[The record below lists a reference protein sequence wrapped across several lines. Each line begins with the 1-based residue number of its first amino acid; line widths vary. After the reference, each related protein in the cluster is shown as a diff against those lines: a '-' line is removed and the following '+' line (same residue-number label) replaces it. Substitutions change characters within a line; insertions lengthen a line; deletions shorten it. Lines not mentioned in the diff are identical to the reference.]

1 MIKEQVIL
9 DVLVICRLAFY
20 FTLFLDYSLNL
31 APGSIT
37 TTSILFISEVTF
49 GISTYAI
56 LFFIQTVIAVPFGA
70 YWRLTFCAL
79 GTYQHIFFFFFCYIF
94 FYLSFFYCDF
104 TLGLFNEIVHRSH
117 NYKLSFSKRRRNVY
131 QNHTSCCH
139 ESATRFI
146 GLCVFAPLAYS
157 A

>member
-1 MIKEQVIL
+1 LIKEQVIL

-79 GTYQHIFFFFFCYIF
+79 GTYQHIFFFFCYIF

-104 TLGLFNEIVHRSH
+104 TLGLFNEIVHIDLKTISVPFQKEEGMCIKIIH
-117 NYKLSFSKRRRNVY
+117 
-131 QNHTSCCH
+131 
-139 ESATRFI
+139 
-146 GLCVFAPLAYS
+146 LAVMNQLHGS
-157 A
+157 LDCAFLLL